1 MSTNRILIFD
11 TTHHAMWA
19 EELAKEQNLAV
30 EVVPAP
36 EDVDA
41 KCGMALEVLP
51 DAFDNLQTILQ
62 KEGVPFKVY
71 Q

>member
-1 MSTNRILIFD
+1 MTNRILVFD

-19 EELAKEQNLAV
+19 EELAREQGVPV

-36 EDVDA
+36 EGVDA
-41 KCGMALEVLP
+41 KCGMALEVL
-51 DAFDNLQTILQ
+51 AESLESLQAVLA
-62 KEGVPFKVY
+62 KEGIPFTLY

>member
-1 MSTNRILIFD
+1 MNHVLVFD

-19 EELAKEQNLAV
+19 EEVAKEHGMPV
-30 EVVPAP
+30 EVIPAP

-51 DAFDNLQTILQ
+51 EAFQQLQDVLKT
-62 KEGVPFKVY
+62 EGIPYKIH

>member
-1 MSTNRILIFD
+1 MNKVLIFD

-19 EELAKEQNLAV
+19 EEVARENDVVV

-36 EDVDA
+36 EGVDA

-51 DAFDNLQTILQ
+51 ESLENLQALLAAQGI
-62 KEGVPFKVY
+62 PFRVY
-71 Q
+71 A

>member
-1 MSTNRILIFD
+1 MNHILVFD

-19 EELAKEQNLAV
+19 EEVAKEQGLPV

-36 EDVDA
+36 EGVDA

-51 DAFDNLQTILQ
+51 AAFEKIQGILTN
-62 KEGVPFKVY
+62 EGIPYKIY

>member
-1 MSTNRILIFD
+1 MNRILVFD

-19 EELAKEQNLAV
+19 EEIAREQGVAV

-36 EDVDA
+36 EGVDA

-51 DAFDNLQTILQ
+51 DSLESLQAALG
-62 KEGVPFKVY
+62 KEGIPYRVWV
-71 Q
+71 

>member
-1 MSTNRILIFD
+1 MNRILVFD

-19 EELAKEQNLAV
+19 EELAREQGVAV

-36 EDVDA
+36 EGVDA

-51 DAFDNLQTILQ
+51 ESLESLQAVLNR
-62 KEGVPFKVY
+62 EGVPFRLY

>member
-1 MSTNRILIFD
+1 MNRILIFD

-19 EELAKEQNLAV
+19 EELAKEQGLHV

-41 KCGMALEVLP
+41 KCGMALEVIP
-51 DAFDNLQTILQ
+51 DAFDDLQIILQ
-62 KEGVPFKVY
+62 SEGVPFKVY

>member
-1 MSTNRILIFD
+1 MNRILIFD

-19 EELAKEQNLAV
+19 EELAKEQGLPV
-30 EVVPAP
+30 EVIPAP

-41 KCGMALEVLP
+41 KCGMALEVLAE
-51 DAFDNLQTILQ
+51 AFDNLQTILQ
-62 KEGVPFKVY
+62 QEGVPFKVY

>member
-1 MSTNRILIFD
+1 MNRILVFD

-19 EELAKEQNLAV
+19 EEIAREQGVAV

-36 EDVDA
+36 EGVDA

-51 DAFDNLQTILQ
+51 DSLESLQAALD
-62 KEGVPFKVY
+62 KEGIPFTLY

>member
-1 MSTNRILIFD
+1 MNKILVFD

-19 EELAKEQNLAV
+19 EEVAREHDVAV

-36 EDVDA
+36 EGVDA

-51 DAFDNLQTILQ
+51 DSLENLQSLLSQ
-62 KEGVPFKVY
+62 EGIPFRLY